1 MNGNAEA
8 AEFKILGDFK
18 HSGIPL
24 KHLKIKKNHIVAGI
38 IRKRKPIIPSG
49 DDLFMQDDHV
59 IVIAAGEKLR
69 SLADVFED

>member
-1 MNGNAEA
+1 M
-8 AEFKILGDFK
+8 
-18 HSGIPL
+18 
-24 KHLKIKKNHIVAGI
+24 KIKHNPIVAGI
-38 IRKRKPIIPSG
+38 IRKRKPISPSG